1 MAKGKTVT
9 AAEIREVLAALNDA
23 ADRIIEMQRRIG
35 NGHLGDIPEA
45 LSYARDTVRIARDLN
60 DFALRMFN
68 AHDALAMRAKLA
80 EGARLKAELKAD
92 AEERE

>member
-45 LSYARDTVRIARDLN
+45 LS
-60 DFALRMFN
+60 
-68 AHDALAMRAKLA
+68 
-80 EGARLKAELKAD
+80 
-92 AEERE
+92 

>member
-1 MAKGKTVT
+1 
-9 AAEIREVLAALNDA
+9 
-23 ADRIIEMQRRIG
+23 
-35 NGHLGDIPEA
+35 
-45 LSYARDTVRIARDLN
+45 VRIARDLN

-92 AEERE
+92 A